1 MTHGTTLI
9 YLADASLLQLALVC
23 FVAFSAAVLS
33 GLSGFGAGLI
43 LPVFLSPLIGIA
55 NVIPV
60 MAVVA
65 SLNNG
70 GRVVAFWRD
79 VEWVHVRQVLAFG
92 LPACIAGAYG
102 YTLLSSRWIGFLLG
116 AFLLA
121 SIPLRRVLGRIK
133 FRSTRPGERTAGAVF
148 GFVNGGMVG
157 TGVILI
163 SILMSA
169 GVHGTALIGTNAVVS
184 AVMGVAKVA
193 LFSGAAILSLELAAT
208 GLLVGLCTVPGAF
221 VARRLMDHIPARIHA
236 WVMELVVLVGA
247 VALLWRAAL

>member
-1 MTHGTTLI
+1 MI
-9 YLADASLLQLALVC
+9 YLADAGLLQLVLVC
-23 FVAFSAAVLS
+23 LVAFSAGVLS

-43 LPVFLSPLIGIA
+43 LPVFLSPLVGIA

-60 MAVVA
+60 MAIVV

-70 GRVVAFWRD
+70 GRIVAFWRN
-79 VEWVHVRQVLAFG
+79 VEWVHVRQVLVFG
-92 LPACIAGAYG
+92 LPACVAGAYG

-133 FRSTRPGERTAGAVF
+133 FRFSRPGERTAGAVF
-148 GFVNGGMVG
+148 GFVNGGMTG

-169 GVHGTALIGTNAVVS
+169 GVHGTALIATNAVVS
-184 AVMGVAKVA
+184 AAMGIAKIA
-193 LFSGAAILSLELAAT
+193 LFSGAAILNPELAAT
-208 GLLVGLCTVPGAF
+208 GLVVGMSTVPGAF
-221 VARRLMDHIPARIHA
+221 VARRLMDYIPARIHA
-236 WVMELVVLVGA
+236 WVMELVVAVGA
-247 VALLWRAAL
+247 VALLWRAALIS